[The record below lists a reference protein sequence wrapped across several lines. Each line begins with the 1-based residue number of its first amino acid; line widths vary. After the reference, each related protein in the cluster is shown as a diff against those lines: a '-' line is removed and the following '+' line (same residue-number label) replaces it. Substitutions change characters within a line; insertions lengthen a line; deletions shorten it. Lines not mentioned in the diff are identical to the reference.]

1 MSKIETTNF
10 IIKMTIKNLK
20 IITVTYL
27 LVPNLIFITTW
38 LNPFWSTVGF
48 VVSIFSFYNFII
60 NTKISDEEFIALRV
74 KKIEFNT
81 LLYLALFTLI
91 LGIIFSL
98 GNFGLGQSYDYYKHN
113 TIVKE
118 LIEKP
123 FPVVYE
129 NETRYGILKEPA
141 ILGYYMAYYLPTA
154 IICKFVGFGAS
165 NILLYL
171 WGAMGIFL
179 SFAWLY
185 FLSPKNINVFLVF
198 ILFLLGA
205 TLFKPYLYA
214 HYLLKDIISLPM
226 IQYFIWP
233 SGISFNLIN
242 IHYSPQHF
250 IVTTIGVFFVY
261 YESFIRKDNRYVLFF
276 VSLLLMWS
284 FLGAFSVGIIAGF
297 LVVFRRFSS
306 FFSITNIAGGG
317 IVTFIMSSYFLAH
330 FQDNRFSGFIWTF
343 ADISGYLYQKPFLS
357 TLALFGYCIFEV
369 GIYIYFMHKL
379 FASKNSY
386 KNKLVLLGFCIAFF
400 ILSPLYRIGFN
411 NDLAMRLISTIK
423 VLIFVL
429 LMFTYSE
436 MLKSHIS
443 TKLIR
448 LYMTFTIILGVFS
461 SFTTLKWEKVPT
473 IAESPNIN
481 KADIPQEIFLQY
493 FAKKNSFFGN
503 YLMKEVSEK

>member
-1 MSKIETTNF
+1 
-10 IIKMTIKNLK
+10 MTIKNLK
-20 IITVTYL
+20 LLTVTYL
-27 LVPNLIFITTW
+27 LIPNLIFILTW
-38 LNPFWSTVGF
+38 LNPLWATLGF
-48 VVSIFSFYNFII
+48 IVSVYSFYSFII
-60 NTKISDEEFIALRV
+60 NTNKSSEDFSALRV
-74 KKIEFNT
+74 EKIQPST
-81 LLYLALFTLI
+81 ILYLALFTLV
-91 LGIIFSL
+91 LGIFFSL

-165 NILLYL
+165 NILLYI
-171 WGAMGIFL
+171 WGAIGIFI
-179 SFAWLY
+179 SFSWLY
-185 FLSPKNINVFLVF
+185 FLSPKNINIILIF

-214 HYLLKDIISLPM
+214 HYLLKNMVSLPM

-242 IHYSPQHF
+242 IHYSPQHH
-250 IVTTIGVFFVY
+250 IVTTVGVFFVY
-261 YESFIRKDNRYVLFF
+261 YESFIRKDNRFVLFF

-284 FLGAFSVGIIAGF
+284 FLGAFSVGVIAAF
-297 LVVFRRFSS
+297 LVLYRRFSK
-306 FFSITNIAGGG
+306 FFSIANLAGGG
-317 IVTFIMSSYFLAH
+317 IITFIMASYFLAH

-343 ADISGYLYQKPFLS
+343 ADISGYLFQKPFIS
-357 TLALFGYCIFEV
+357 IVALVGYCVLEV
-369 GIYIYFMHKL
+369 GVYLFFMYRL
-379 FASKNSY
+379 FSSKY
-386 KNKLVLLGFCIAFF
+386 TYHDKLVLLAFCAAYF
-400 ILSPLYRIGFN
+400 IISPLYRIGFN

-423 VLIFVL
+423 ILIFVL
-429 LMFTYSE
+429 LIGAYSE
-436 MLKSHIS
+436 MLKSNIS
-443 TKLIR
+443 TKFLRI
-448 LYMTFTIILGVFS
+448 YMAFTIILGIFS
-461 SFTTLKWEKVPT
+461 SMTTLKWEKVPS
-473 IAESPNIN
+473 IAQSPNIN

-503 YLMKEVSEK
+503 HLMRQTSEK

>member
-1 MSKIETTNF
+1 
-10 IIKMTIKNLK
+10 MTIKSLK
-20 IITVTYL
+20 LLTVSYL
-27 LVPNLIFITTW
+27 LIPNLIFILTW
-38 LNPFWSTVGF
+38 LNPLWATLGF
-48 VVSIFSFYNFII
+48 VVSVYSFYSFII
-60 NTKISDEEFIALRV
+60 ETNKSNEDFSALRV
-74 KKIEFNT
+74 NRIEPST

-91 LGIIFSL
+91 LGVVFSL

-171 WGAMGIFL
+171 WGAIGIFI
-179 SFAWLY
+179 SFSWLY
-185 FLSPKNINVFLVF
+185 FLSPKNINIVLIF

-214 HYLLKDIISLPM
+214 HYLLKNIVSLPM

-242 IHYSPQHF
+242 VHYSPQHH
-250 IVTTIGVFFVY
+250 IVTTVGVFFVY
-261 YESFIRKDNRYVLFF
+261 YESFIRKDNRFVLFF

-297 LVVFRRFSS
+297 LVLFRKFSK
-306 FFSITNIAGGG
+306 FFSIANIVGGG
-317 IVTFIMSSYFLAH
+317 IITFIMASYFLAH

-343 ADISGYLYQKPFLS
+343 ADISGYLYQKPLVS
-357 TLALFGYCIFEV
+357 ILALIGYCIFEI
-369 GIYIYFMHKL
+369 GIYLFFMFKL
-379 FASKNSY
+379 FSSRSSY
-386 KNKLVLLGFCIAFF
+386 QNKLILLLFCAAYF
-400 ILSPLYRIGFN
+400 IISPLYRIGFN

-423 VLIFVL
+423 ILIFIL
-429 LMFTYSE
+429 LIGAYSE
-436 MLKSHIS
+436 MLKSKIS
-443 TKLIR
+443 VKFLKI
-448 LYMTFTIILGVFS
+448 YMAFTILLGIFS
-461 SFTTLKWEKVPT
+461 SMTTLKWEKVPS

-481 KADIPQEIFLQY
+481 KADIPEEIFLQY

-503 YLMKEVSEK
+503 YLMREVKTED

>member
-1 MSKIETTNF
+1 
-10 IIKMTIKNLK
+10 MTIKSLK
-20 IITVTYL
+20 LLTVSYL
-27 LVPNLIFITTW
+27 LIPNLIFILTW
-38 LNPFWSTVGF
+38 LNPLWATLGF
-48 VVSIFSFYNFII
+48 VVSVYSFYSFII
-60 NTKISDEEFIALRV
+60 ETNKSNEDFSALRV
-74 KKIEFNT
+74 NRIEPST

-91 LGIIFSL
+91 LGVVFSL

-171 WGAMGIFL
+171 WGAIGIFI
-179 SFAWLY
+179 SFSWLY
-185 FLSPKNINVFLVF
+185 FLSPKNINIILIF

-214 HYLLKDIISLPM
+214 HYLLKNIVSLPM

-242 IHYSPQHF
+242 VHYSPQHH
-250 IVTTIGVFFVY
+250 IVTTVGVFFVY
-261 YESFIRKDNRYVLFF
+261 YESFIRKDNRFVLFF

-297 LVVFRRFSS
+297 LVLFRKFSK
-306 FFSITNIAGGG
+306 FFSIGNIAGGG
-317 IVTFIMSSYFLAH
+317 IITFIMASYFLAH

-343 ADISGYLYQKPFLS
+343 ADISGYLYQKPLVS
-357 TLALFGYCIFEV
+357 ILALIGYCIFEI
-369 GIYIYFMHKL
+369 GIYLFFMFKL
-379 FASKNSY
+379 FSSRSSY
-386 KNKLVLLGFCIAFF
+386 QNKLILLLFCAVYF
-400 ILSPLYRIGFN
+400 IISPLYRIGFN

-423 VLIFVL
+423 ILIFIL
-429 LMFTYSE
+429 LIGAYSE
-436 MLKSHIS
+436 MLKSKIS
-443 TKLIR
+443 VKFLKI
-448 LYMTFTIILGVFS
+448 YMAFTILLGIFS
-461 SFTTLKWEKVPT
+461 SMTTLKWEKVPS

-481 KADIPQEIFLQY
+481 KADIPEEIFLQY

-503 YLMKEVSEK
+503 YLMRQSSEKEIQ

>member
-1 MSKIETTNF
+1 
-10 IIKMTIKNLK
+10 MTIKNLK
-20 IITVTYL
+20 ILTVSYL
-27 LVPNLIFITTW
+27 LLPNIIFILTW
-38 LNPFWSTVGF
+38 LNPLWATLGF
-48 VVSIFSFYNFII
+48 VVSIVSFYSFIK
-60 NTKISDEEFIALRV
+60 NTNISIEDFSALRV
-74 KKIEFNT
+74 KQIEFST
-81 LLYLALFTLI
+81 ILYLICFTLI
-91 LGIIFSL
+91 LGVIFSL

-129 NETRYGILKEPA
+129 NESRYGILKEPA

-165 NILLYL
+165 NILLYI
-171 WGAMGIFL
+171 WGVIGIFI
-179 SFAWLY
+179 SFSWLY
-185 FLSPKNINVFLVF
+185 FLSPKNLNIFFVFV
-198 ILFLLGA
+198 LFLLGA

-214 HYLLKDIISLPM
+214 HYLLKNIVSLPM

-242 IHYSPQHF
+242 IHYSPQHH

-261 YESFIRKDNRYVLFF
+261 YESFIRKDNRFLLFF

-297 LVVFRRFSS
+297 LVLYRKFLN
-306 FFSITNIAGGG
+306 FFSLANLAGGG
-317 IVTFIMSSYFLAH
+317 IIAFIMSSYFLAH

-343 ADISGYLYQKPFLS
+343 ADISGYLYQKPFIS
-357 TLALFGYCIFEV
+357 ILALFGYCIFEV
-369 GIYIYFMHKL
+369 GIYLYFMFKL
-379 FASKNSY
+379 FSSKNSY
-386 KNKLVLLGFCIAFF
+386 NYKLMLLGFCLAFF
-400 ILSPLYRIGFN
+400 ILSPIYRIGFN

-423 VLIFVL
+423 ILIFIL
-429 LMFTYSE
+429 LIFTYSE
-436 MLKSHIS
+436 MLKSQIS
-443 TKLIR
+443 TKFLKI
-448 LYMTFTIILGVFS
+448 YMIFTIILGIFS
-461 SFTTLKWEKVPT
+461 SMTTLKWEKVPS
-473 IAESPNIN
+473 IAVSPNIN

-503 YLMKEVSEK
+503 YIMKQNSEK

>member
-1 MSKIETTNF
+1 
-10 IIKMTIKNLK
+10 MTIKNLK
-20 IITVTYL
+20 ILTVSYL
-27 LVPNLIFITTW
+27 LLPNLIFILTW
-38 LNPFWSTVGF
+38 LNPLWASLGF
-48 VVSIFSFYNFII
+48 VVSIYSFYSYII
-60 NTKISDEEFIALRV
+60 NTNISDEDYSALRV
-74 KKIEFNT
+74 KRIELRT

-91 LGIIFSL
+91 LGVIFSL
-98 GNFGLGQSYDYYKHN
+98 GDFGLGQSYDYYKHN

-165 NILLYL
+165 NLLLYF
-171 WGAMGIFL
+171 WGAIGIFI
-179 SFAWLY
+179 SFSWLY
-185 FLSPKNINVFLVF
+185 FLSPKNLNIFLVF
-198 ILFLLGA
+198 VLFLLGA

-214 HYLLKDIISLPM
+214 HYLLKHTVSLPM

-242 IHYSPQHF
+242 IHYSPQHH

-261 YESFIRKDNRYVLFF
+261 YESFIRKDNRFLLFF

-297 LVVFRRFSS
+297 LVLYRRFSNFLS
-306 FFSITNIAGGG
+306 VANLAGGG
-317 IVTFIMSSYFLAH
+317 IITFIMSSYFLAH

-343 ADISGYLYQKPFLS
+343 ADISGFLYQKPFIS
-357 TLALFGYCIFEV
+357 ILALVGYCIFEM
-369 GIYIYFMHKL
+369 GIYMFFMYKL
-379 FASKNSY
+379 FISKYSY
-386 KNKLVLLGFCIAFF
+386 KNKLVLLSFCLAFF
-400 ILSPLYRIGFN
+400 ILSPIYRIGFN

-423 VLIFVL
+423 ILIFIL

-436 MLKSHIS
+436 MLKSQNS
-443 TKLIR
+443 TKFLR
-448 LYMTFTIILGVFS
+448 LYMIFTIILGVFS
-461 SFTTLKWEKVPT
+461 STTTLKWEKVPS

-503 YLMKEVSEK
+503 YIMKETSGK

>member
-1 MSKIETTNF
+1 
-10 IIKMTIKNLK
+10 MTIKTLK
-20 IITVTYL
+20 ILTVSYL
-27 LVPNLIFITTW
+27 LLPNLIFILTW
-38 LNPFWSTVGF
+38 LNPVCATLGF
-48 VVSIFSFYNFII
+48 VVSIYSFYSFIV
-60 NTKISDEEFIALRV
+60 NTNVSNEDFAALRV
-74 KKIEFNT
+74 KKIEFST
-81 LLYLALFTLI
+81 LLCLALFTLA

-129 NETRYGILKEPA
+129 HETRYGILKEPA

-154 IICKFVGFGAS
+154 IICKFIGFGAS

-171 WGAMGIFL
+171 WGAIGIFI
-179 SFAWLY
+179 SFSWLY
-185 FLSPKNINVFLVF
+185 FLSLKNLNIFLVF
-198 ILFLLGA
+198 VLFLLGA

-214 HYLLKDIISLPM
+214 HYLLKNVISLPM

-242 IHYSPQHF
+242 IHYSPQHH
-250 IVTTIGVFFVY
+250 IVTTVGVFFVY
-261 YESFIRKDNRYVLFF
+261 YESFIRKDNRFVLFF

-284 FLGAFSVGIIAGF
+284 FLGAFSVGVIAGF
-297 LVVFRRFSS
+297 LVLYRKFSN
-306 FFSITNIAGGG
+306 FFSVANLAGGG
-317 IVTFIMSSYFLAH
+317 IITFIMASYFLAH

-343 ADISGYLYQKPFLS
+343 ADISGYLYQKPFIAI
-357 TLALFGYCIFEV
+357 LALVGYCIFEV
-369 GIYIYFMHKL
+369 GIYLFFMYKL
-379 FASKNSY
+379 FSSKNTY
-386 KNKLVLLGFCIAFF
+386 NDKLVLLTFCAAYF

-423 VLIFVL
+423 ILIFVL
-429 LMFTYSE
+429 LMFSYSE
-436 MLKSHIS
+436 MLKSQVS
-443 TKLIR
+443 TKFLR
-448 LYMTFTIILGVFS
+448 LYMAFIIILGIFS
-461 SFTTLKWEKVPT
+461 SMTTLKWEKVPS

-493 FAKKNSFFGN
+493 FAKKNSFFGT
-503 YLMKEVSEK
+503 YMMKQTSEK